1 MTSFTIEQVFGQY
14 LTDEVR
20 RPLGDGIVEKTG
32 LNVEQ
37 KTMAIAATFS
47 QVQPCELLQMAATQ
61 LSMTLDLRQVTVTPH
76 YDASLL
82 QPAIIPLLIEQ
93 IKTVHPAINGA
104 FDDATYALENGT
116 LTATVYG
123 SAEMAT
129 EMGATEWLS
138 QLIEEQFGIRVSV
151 KLVNSADEQKSRD
164 RVRAAMEEVRRQEEA
179 ERAEVRAAAEAA
191 AKAHKAEVQTQAT
204 AAVRPEADGIDTS
217 VPPSDGLPVYL
228 HSAKPLFGTVRER
241 PTPMNELEADN
252 GIHTVWGELFFFEER
267 PNRGGDKSRYIM
279 YLSDTTD
286 SITASLWL
294 DIKRDEEKLEMLR
307 QLKTGTCLLVSGK
320 YYYDEFTKGNVM
332 RPQAVSVLTKYE
344 KQDKAPV
351 KRVELHAHT
360 KMSAKDSVMD
370 TIEYINRAAKWG
382 HKAVAVTDHGVVQ
395 AYPDIAKAIKKSKLD
410 IKPLYGM
417 EAYYVNDFV
426 KAVDGTADDPITSEM
441 IVFDIETTGLSNVTD
456 RITEIGAVR
465 FVNGEAV
472 EEFDT
477 FVNPGQPIPA
487 KIVELTGITDA
498 MVADAPSEQEALQA
512 FYAFCGNCRLLVAH
526 NASFDTGFI
535 REAAR
540 RSGMPYPFTSIDTLA
555 VCRSLYPDL
564 KNHKL
569 DTVANYLQLPPFNHH
584 RACDDARVLAGIMKH
599 AVEDMQTMRGI
610 THLQEINSKCSGINP
625 KQAKPNHLLIFAK
638 NHQGLKR
645 LYQLVSWSNFECFG
659 GKQNKRPRITKSKL
673 MECREGLLIG
683 SACEAGEL
691 FQAIIHNEPWGKLCE
706 IASFYDFLEVQPIGN
721 NTFMLRP
728 KLASDGSVKEGP
740 MFQTVEQLQ
749 NFNRTV
755 IRLGEKLGIP
765 VVATGDVHF
774 LDPED
779 AEYRRI
785 MQMGQ
790 PGSGF
795 PDAENQA
802 PLYFRTTE
810 EMLQEFDYLPKE
822 KAYEIVVTNPNKI
835 ADMID
840 RINPIPDG
848 SFPPHIEGSDED
860 LQRITWQRA
869 KEIYGD
875 PLPEIVQKRLEKEL
889 GSIITNGFSIMYMI
903 AQKLVQYSEENG
915 YLVGSRGSVGS
926 SFVAS
931 MAGISEV
938 NPLAPHYVCPQ
949 CKHSEFF
956 THGEYGS
963 GFDMP
968 AKDCPHCGTR
978 MNQDGHEIPFETFLG
993 FKGDKTPDI
1002 DLNFASEYQTQV
1014 HRYTESL
1021 FAENHVFKAGTIQAA
1036 QDKNAFGYVRKY
1048 CERKNITMSQPEMTR
1063 LVAGCTGVKTT
1074 TGQHPGGM
1082 VVVPDGYE
1090 IEDFCPV
1097 QHPADKEEKDDK
1109 TTHFDFH
1116 SIHDNILKLDNLGH
1130 VLPTMYRYLE
1140 MYTGKDIKTV
1150 PMADPQVYKLLTSP
1164 EPLGVTPEE
1173 IDWPTG
1179 TLSVPEMGT
1188 PFATQMLI
1196 ECQPKNFSDLMQIA
1210 GLSHGTDVWS
1220 GNAQDLIRAG
1230 TCTIGTVIGTRD
1242 SIMTYLMHRGLEPDM
1257 AFKIME
1263 IVRKGNATKL
1273 LTEEH
1278 LKAMR
1283 DHGVPEWYIESCMK
1297 IKYMFPKAHAAA
1309 YQIAALRVTWFKV
1322 YMPVEYYAAYFT
1334 VRAETFFNA
1343 EVCLQGRDA
1352 TKRYYSELEAKG
1364 RDASATEQKSA
1375 TIMRVA
1381 YEALTRKVEFLPVD
1395 LYKSHA
1401 TQFLVEDGK
1410 IRLPFTSVAGL
1421 GEAAAYSVMQER
1433 ERETFFSCDDLL
1445 ARTSLST
1452 TLVDTL
1458 KAMGAL
1464 GNLPS
1469 SAQVSLFDF

>member
-1 MTSFTIEQVFGQY
+1 MNAFTIQQVFGQY
-14 LTDEVR
+14 LPEELLY
-20 RPLGDGIVEKTG
+20 PLANGIVLKTG
-32 LNVEQ
+32 VQAAER
-37 KTMAIAATFS
+37 TMAIEAKFDE
-47 QVQPCELLQMAATQ
+47 VQSPERLQAVASHLCVTLG
-61 LSMTLDLRQVTVTPH
+61 LSRVSFTPH
-76 YDASLL
+76 YDPSLL
-82 QPAIIPLLIEQ
+82 TPSVIPTLIEQ
-93 IKTVHPAINGA
+93 IKAVHPAVNGA
-104 FDDATYALENGT
+104 FDDASYELTDGK

-129 EMGATEWLS
+129 EMGAADWLKE
-138 QLIEEQFGIRVSV
+138 LIEQQFGLSLTV
-151 KLVNSADEQKSRD
+151 KLENSADEKKSKARM
-164 RVRAAMEEVRRQEEA
+164 RAAMDEVRRREEA
-179 ERAEVRAAAEAA
+179 ERAEMRAAAEAA
-191 AKAHKAEVQTQAT
+191 AKAHTEEVKTQAT

-228 HSAKPLFGTVRER
+228 HSAKPLFGNIKER
-241 PTPMNELEADN
+241 PVAMNTLEADN
-252 GIHTVWGELFFFEER
+252 GIHTVWGELFFVEER
-267 PNRGGDKSRYIM
+267 PNRNGDKVRLVL
-279 YLSDTTD
+279 YLTDRTD
-286 SITASLWL
+286 SLQVSAWL
-294 DIKRDEEKLEMLR
+294 DTKRDEEKLEMLR
-307 QLKTGTCLLVSGK
+307 QLKAGSCLLVSGK
-320 YYYDEFTKGNVM
+320 YYYDEYVKGNVM
-332 RPQAVSVLTKYE
+332 RPQAISVLTKYE
-344 KQDKAPV
+344 KQDTARV

-370 TIEYINRAAKWG
+370 TVDYIKRAEKWG
-382 HKAVAVTDHGVVQ
+382 HKAVAITDHGVVQ
-395 AYPDIAKAIKKSKLD
+395 AFPDVMKAIKKSKLK
-410 IKPLYGM
+410 IKPIYGM

-426 KAVDGTADDPITSEM
+426 KAVDGEANNSVTDEM
-441 IVFDIETTGLSNVTD
+441 IVFDIETTGLSNLTE

-465 FVNGEAV
+465 FVGGEAV
-472 EEFDT
+472 EEFNT
-477 FVNPGQPIPA
+477 FVNPEKPIPA

-498 MVADAPSEQEALQA
+498 MVADAPSEKEALEA
-512 FYAFCGNCRLLVAH
+512 FYAFCGDCKLLVAH
-526 NASFDTGFI
+526 NAPFDTGFI

-540 RSGMPYPFTSIDTLA
+540 RSAMPYPFTSIDT
-555 VCRSLYPDL
+555 VVICRSLYPDL

-569 DTVANYLQLPPFNHH
+569 DTVAEYLQLPPFNHH

-599 AVEDMQTMRGI
+599 AVEDMQNLRGI
-610 THLQEINSKCSGINP
+610 THLQEINSKCGGINP
-625 KQAKPNHLLIFAK
+625 KQAMPHHLIIFAK

-659 GKQNKRPRITKSKL
+659 GKLNKRPRITKSKL
-673 MECREGLLIG
+673 LENREGLLIG

-691 FQAIIHNEPWGKLCE
+691 FQAIVRNEPWGKLCE

-721 NTFMLRP
+721 NSFMMRP

-740 MFQTVEQLQ
+740 MVQSVEQLQ
-749 NFNRTV
+749 NFNKT
-755 IRLGEKLGIP
+755 ILRLGEKLGIP

-779 AEYRRI
+779 AEYRKV

-790 PGSGF
+790 PGSPF

-802 PLYFRTTE
+802 PLYFRTTD
-810 EMLQEFDYLPKE
+810 EMLREFDYLPAD
-822 KAYEIVVTNPNKI
+822 KAYEIVVTNPNKL

-840 RINPIPDG
+840 RMDPIPDG

-860 LQRITWQRA
+860 LQRITWERA
-869 KEIYGD
+869 KSIYGD
-875 PLPEIVQKRLEKEL
+875 PLPEIVRARLEKEL
-889 GSIITNGFSIMYMI
+889 NSIISNGFSIMYMI
-903 AQKLVQYSEENG
+903 AQKLVHYSEQNG

-949 CKHSEFF
+949 CRWSEFF
-956 THGEYGS
+956 TKGEYGS

-968 AKDCPHCGTR
+968 EKNCPNCGTKLK
-978 MNQDGHEIPFETFLG
+978 QDGHEIPFETFLG

-1048 CERKNITMSQPEMTR
+1048 CERKNITLSQPEMTR
-1063 LVAGCTGVKTT
+1063 LMSGCVGVKTT

-1082 VVVPDGYE
+1082 VVVPDGYD

-1130 VLPTMYRYLE
+1130 ILPTMYRYLE
-1140 MYTGKDIKTV
+1140 MYTGKDIKEV
-1150 PMADPQVYKLLTSP
+1150 PMSDPQVYKLLTSP
-1164 EPLGVTPEE
+1164 EPLGVTSEE

-1179 TLSVPEMGT
+1179 TISVPEMGT

-1196 ECQPKNFSDLMQIA
+1196 ECQPKNFSDLMQIS

-1220 GNAQDLIRAG
+1220 GNAQDLIKAG

-1343 EVCLQGRDA
+1343 EVCLQGREA
-1352 TKRYYSELEAKG
+1352 VKRYYTDLEGKG

-1381 YEALTRKVEFLPVD
+1381 YEALARKVEFLPVD

-1421 GEAAAYSVMQER
+1421 GEAAAYSIMAER
-1433 ERETFFSCDDLL
+1433 ERESFFSCDDLL
-1445 ARTSLST
+1445 ARTSLSS
-1452 TLVDTL
+1452 TLLDTL
-1458 KAMGAL
+1458 KTMGAL
-1464 GNLPS
+1464 GNLPN